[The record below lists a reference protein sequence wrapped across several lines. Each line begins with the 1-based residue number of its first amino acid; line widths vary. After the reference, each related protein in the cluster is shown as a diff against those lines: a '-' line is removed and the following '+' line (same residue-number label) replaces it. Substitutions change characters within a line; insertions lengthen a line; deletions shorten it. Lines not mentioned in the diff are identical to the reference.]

1 MPMQL
6 VVVIG
11 YYPSPGLPLLY
22 VQTAFAKWAEGQK
35 DRPKQANS
43 SMEAH
48 KARAA
53 AAAAGKQQQ
62 AEAVTLKPVKKGEKK
77 AALEL
82 HPDQFVRIKARK
94 AEVVESE
101 GAAAAAGDMDKL
113 DLVADD
119 EPDAAATPADIEVNV
134 CT

>member
-1 MPMQL
+1 M
-6 VVVIG
+6 
-11 YYPSPGLPLLY
+11 
-22 VQTAFAKWAEGQK
+22 QTAFAKWAEGQK
-35 DRPKQANS
+35 DRPKQANT

-62 AEAVTLKPVKKGEKK
+62 AEALTLKPVKKGEKK

-82 HPDQFVRIKARK
+82 HPDKFVRIKARK
-94 AEVVESE
+94 AEAVDSE
-101 GAAAAAGDMDKL
+101 GAAADMDKL

-119 EPDAAATPADIEVNV
+119 EPDAAATTADIEVSP
-134 CT
+134 CLGL

>member
-1 MPMQL
+1 M
-6 VVVIG
+6 
-11 YYPSPGLPLLY
+11 
-22 VQTAFAKWAEGQK
+22 QTAFAKWAEGQK
-35 DRPKQANS
+35 DRPKQANT

-77 AALEL
+77 AGLEL

-94 AEVVESE
+94 AEVADSE
-101 GAAAAAGDMDKL
+101 GAAADMDKL

-119 EPDAAATPADIEVNV
+119 EPDATASTVDIEVSAFAV
-134 CT
+134 MWSALMALST